1 MHERIRT
8 VVTGKKSVKG
18 VERNMSRKYRNHI
31 IKAAAAFV
39 TCTVVFAAAACG
51 KKESSN
57 NLLTEK
63 EETAREVN
71 MFSPMEK
78 TEADS
83 VNTARS
89 ATDKTVIMA
98 EEKLGIKVSYVTYTA
113 EDYQDK
119 TYDDVS
125 LDRARSNMD
134 DIYLLNPD
142 TIKILGEEGRL
153 MDLSGLSG
161 AQNLRD
167 VVKAANVVNGKL
179 VAIPQEVVAYG
190 LFINKDMFDMY
201 ELELPETPEEFLECC
216 RVFKENG
223 IETPVGA
230 NRWWLETFVLA
241 QAYADLYNGGNTEA
255 EIAALNSGE
264 SRYSDYMRPG
274 FEFLQEMIDK
284 GYIDAKK
291 AYVSEAIEGEGADF
305 LTQKT
310 PIVMAY
316 WGAANTDTA
325 YGDPDFEMLVIG
337 FPSSR
342 GQMPVMP
349 MTGFAVGAEAEH
361 AEDAMRAVDVM
372 TSDEALKVYA
382 ETNRVISPSKNVEVE
397 CIPALKPLNDRIQE
411 NIYVLGANAGMKLEQ
426 WGNTC
431 LVVRELLNGAT
442 VDECM
447 AEFDRLQ
454 EETLDQ

>member
-1 MHERIRT
+1 MHLFIKKNIRKIQMMCVVSIAVLT
-8 VVTGKKSVKG
+8 V
-18 VERNMSRKYRNHI
+18 
-31 IKAAAAFV
+31 
-39 TCTVVFAAAACG
+39 AACG
-51 KKESSN
+51 ADGKQDNDLIIIED
-57 NLLTEK
+57 K
-63 EETAREVN
+63 EERVVN
-71 MFSPMEK
+71 LFSPMEK
-78 TEADS
+78 TEAD
-83 VNTARS
+83 VENVARS
-89 ATDKTVIMA
+89 ATDKTVMMA
-98 EEKLGIKVSYVTYTA
+98 EEKLGIKVGYVTYTA

-119 TYDDVS
+119 TYDDVT
-125 LDRARSNMD
+125 LDRARNDMD
-134 DIYLLNPD
+134 DMYLLNPD
-142 TIKILGEEGRL
+142 TIRALAEEGKLR
-153 MDLSGLSG
+153 DLSGLSC

-167 VVKAANVVNGKL
+167 VVKAANIVDGKL

-190 LFINKDMFDMY
+190 LFINKDMFDQY
-201 ELELPETPEEFLECC
+201 NLELPETPEEFLECC

-264 SRYSDYMRPG
+264 SKYSDYMRPG

-284 GYIDAKK
+284 GYVDAKK

-305 LTQKT
+305 LAQKT

-316 WGAANTDTA
+316 WGAANTETA
-325 YGDPDFEMLVIG
+325 YGKTDFELLVIG

-349 MTGFAVGAEAEH
+349 MTGFGVGINAEH
-361 AEDAMRAVDVM
+361 GEDAMAVLDIM
-372 TSDEALKVYA
+372 LSDEALQIYA
-382 ETNRVISPSKNVEVE
+382 ETNRVISPSRNVEVE
-397 CIPALKPLNDRIQE
+397 CVPALKPLNDRIQE
-411 NIYVLGANAGMKLEQ
+411 NVYVLGANAGMNVEQ

-431 LVVRELLNGAT
+431 LIVRDLLNGAT

-454 EETLDQ
+454 EEALKK